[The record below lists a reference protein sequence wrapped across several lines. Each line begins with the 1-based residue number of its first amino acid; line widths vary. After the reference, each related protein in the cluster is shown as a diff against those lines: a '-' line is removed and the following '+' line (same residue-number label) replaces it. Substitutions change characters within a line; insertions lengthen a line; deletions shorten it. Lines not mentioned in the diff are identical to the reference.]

1 MSASLSANTKTTE
14 GSRRFVVAALEMDS
28 GALKHL

>member
-1 MSASLSANTKTTE
+1 MDASLSGKAKATE
-14 GSRRFVVAALEMDS
+14 GSRRFVVAALEMGS